1 MEYRQLGRSGLKIST
16 TDNLAAAELAL
27 TDDEVARLDEV
38 SAPPLLYPY
47 WHQQKTASDRL
58 SPADRTLLG

>member
-38 SAPPLLYPY
+38 SAPPLLYQY